1 MKVPTQ
7 DNFSVMPDALPQA
20 RFNAPN
26 VPDAGRQASAFG
38 AVATG
43 VGGQLSDFA
52 LQIAKEINETRTEDA
67 RNQLSAFADELRH
80 DPEKGLFNQHGLRA
94 LQRDSGMALPDEY
107 GKAFRDR
114 FEEISAGLGND
125 EQRRMLQKSFVAME
139 ADLRGAA
146 MTHLSKQFK
155 TYQAET
161 NAATVQNRGNG
172 IAANWRD
179 DAALDENARGLHEA
193 VLKSAVLNGWG
204 EEKTLSELT
213 AAGSRFFGQA
223 VMGALDNND
232 TARAQALL
240 ERFRPAMDAETA
252 ARLDKALQG
261 QRDDEAAHDGAQ
273 AVINGV
279 KDDGSIDV
287 VIPLGGSTG
296 KGGIFRAESASHH
309 SMNGEKGLN
318 FDSMTTADVQ
328 RAQKKHEGAGGATGA
343 AGLFQIM
350 PATLKEAVKKGKIPA
365 DMRWTRDNQINV
377 VGAYL
382 LFDKRA
388 DSVGAY
394 LSGKSGDRRAA
405 QEGMAAEFAGFKR
418 PSGSGAYDGVQGNR
432 ATVSADE
439 VGAALDKAR
448 EAYRQA
454 LTRGRDV
461 AQAAAAQALVS
472 GGSAAKSFR
481 LRAGDEAEA
490 ERLVA
495 AIKDPRERAVAQ
507 KALREGYSLFHA
519 RQTQEKRDYADFQN
533 GVREKLAMGGRL
545 SASDRARLKPSDAY
559 DLERYTWAVRNGRE
573 DALFQENRDDF
584 LAYKVRPELLSK
596 MSEAEILAL
605 ETKFGATKTA
615 QLLEDW
621 KKMAEAK
628 EKGVKAQPQ
637 VKAAVVND
645 IARLYK
651 VDRKDDPERYHA
663 LADNVQWLNNGLR
676 VKLGREPSAEELL
689 AAAKK
694 MQAEDELKIKDGWF
708 WDDTEKELRMTKAE
722 KRAAEY
728 WKNKEAGK

>member
-1 MKVPTQ
+1 MRVPTQ

-38 AVATG
+38 AAATG

-146 MTHLSKQFK
+146 MAHLSKQFK

-172 IAANWRD
+172 IAANWSD

-193 VLKSAVLNGWG
+193 VLKSAVLNGWS

-240 ERFRPAMDAETA
+240 ERFRPAMDADTA
-252 ARLDKALQG
+252 ARLDKALQNVV
-261 QRDDEAAHDGAQ
+261 EMN
-273 AVINGV
+273 AVDSARYDSKTDSYTISLP
-279 KDDGSIDV
+279 DGSRNR
-287 VIPLGGSTG
+287 
-296 KGGIFRAESASHH
+296 GIFRAESANHH
-309 SMNGEKGLN
+309 AMNGEKGLN
-318 FDSMTTADVQ
+318 FDAMTTADVRQ
-328 RAQKKHEGAGGATGA
+328 AQKKHEGAGGATGA

-350 PATLKEAVKKGKIPA
+350 PATLKEAVRKGKIPA
-365 DMRWTRDNQINV
+365 DMRWTRQNQINV
-377 VGAYL
+377 VGTYL
-382 LFDKRA
+382 LFDKRG

-394 LSGKSGDRRAA
+394 LSGQSNDRTAA

-418 PSGSGAYDGVQGNR
+418 PSGKGAYDGTQGNR

-439 VGAALDKAR
+439 VGAALD
-448 EAYRQA
+448 
-454 LTRGRDV
+454 
-461 AQAAAAQALVS
+461 
-472 GGSAAKSFR
+472 
-481 LRAGDEAEA
+481 
-490 ERLVA
+490 
-495 AIKDPRERAVAQ
+495 
-507 KALREGYSLFHA
+507 
-519 RQTQEKRDYADFQN
+519 
-533 GVREKLAMGGRL
+533 
-545 SASDRARLKPSDAY
+545 RARVNSVLP
-559 DLERYTWAVRNGRE
+559 V
-573 DALFQENRDDF
+573 
-584 LAYKVRPELLSK
+584 P
-596 MSEAEILAL
+596 
-605 ETKFGATKTA
+605 AT
-615 QLLEDW
+615 
-621 KKMAEAK
+621 
-628 EKGVKAQPQ
+628 P
-637 VKAAVVND
+637 
-645 IARLYK
+645 
-651 VDRKDDPERYHA
+651 
-663 LADNVQWLNNGLR
+663 
-676 VKLGREPSAEELL
+676 
-689 AAAKK
+689 
-694 MQAEDELKIKDGWF
+694 
-708 WDDTEKELRMTKAE
+708 
-722 KRAAEY
+722 
-728 WKNKEAGK
+728 

>member
-1 MKVPTQ
+1 MRVPTQ

-38 AVATG
+38 AAATG

-146 MTHLSKQFK
+146 MAHLSKQFK

-172 IAANWRD
+172 IAANWSD

-193 VLKSAVLNGWG
+193 VLKSAVLNGWS
-204 EEKTLSELT
+204 EEKTL
-213 AAGSRFFGQA
+213 RFFGQA

-328 RAQKKHEGAGGATGA
+328 QAQKKHEGAGGATGA

-350 PATLKEAVKKGKIPA
+350 PATLKEAVRKGKIPA
-365 DMRWTRDNQINV
+365 DMRWTRQNQINV

-394 LSGKSGDRRAA
+394 LSGKSGNRHAA

-418 PSGSGAYDGVQGNR
+418 PSGAGAYDGVQGNR

-439 VGAALDKAR
+439 VGAALDKAQ

-454 LTRGRDV
+454 LPRGREA
-461 AQAAAAQALVS
+461 AQAAAAQALVA

-519 RQTQEKRDYADFQN
+519 RQAQEKRDYADFQN

-596 MSEAEILAL
+596 MSEAEVLGL

-637 VKAAVVND
+637 VKADVVND

-663 LADNVQWLNNGLR
+663 LADNVQWLNSGLR
-676 VKLGREPSAEELL
+676 AKLGREPSAEELL

>member
-1 MKVPTQ
+1 
-7 DNFSVMPDALPQA
+7 
-20 RFNAPN
+20 
-26 VPDAGRQASAFG
+26 
-38 AVATG
+38 
-43 VGGQLSDFA
+43 
-52 LQIAKEINETRTEDA
+52 
-67 RNQLSAFADELRH
+67 
-80 DPEKGLFNQHGLRA
+80 
-94 LQRDSGMALPDEY
+94 
-107 GKAFRDR
+107 
-114 FEEISAGLGND
+114 
-125 EQRRMLQKSFVAME
+125 
-139 ADLRGAA
+139 
-146 MTHLSKQFK
+146 
-155 TYQAET
+155 
-161 NAATVQNRGNG
+161 
-172 IAANWRD
+172 
-179 DAALDENARGLHEA
+179 
-193 VLKSAVLNGWG
+193 
-204 EEKTLSELT
+204 
-213 AAGSRFFGQA
+213 
-223 VMGALDNND
+223 MGALDNND

-328 RAQKKHEGAGGATGA
+328 QAQKKHEGAGGATGA

-350 PATLKEAVKKGKIPA
+350 PATLKEAVRKGKIPA
-365 DMRWTRDNQINV
+365 DMRWTRQNQINV

-394 LSGKSGDRRAA
+394 LSGKSGNQHAA

-454 LTRGRDV
+454 LPRGREA

-519 RQTQEKRDYADFQN
+519 RQAQEKRDYADFQN

-545 SASDRARLKPSDAY
+545 SASDRARLKPSDA
-559 DLERYTWAVRNGRE
+559 LELEKYAWAVRNGKE

-584 LAYKVRPELLSK
+584 FGYKMRPEELSS
-596 MSEAEILAL
+596 MSEAEVLNL
-605 ETKFGATKTA
+605 ETKFGAVKMRE
-615 QLLEDW
+615 LWSDW
-621 KKMAEAK
+621 KKVTEAK
-628 EKGVKAQPQ
+628 EKGGKAQPQ
-637 VKAAVVND
+637 VKAEVVND
-645 IARLYK
+645 VANLYK

-663 LADNVQWLNNGLR
+663 LTENVQKLNDDLR
-676 VKLGREPSAEELL
+676 AIMGREPTEQELL
-689 AAAKK
+689 AAAKR
-694 MQAEDELKIKDGWF
+694 MQAEKEIEIGRRWWWSNPTVKELKM
-708 WDDTEKELRMTKAE
+708 TAVEKLAAE
-722 KRAAEY
+722 KLKQERSE
-728 WKNKEAGK
+728 K

>member
-1 MKVPTQ
+1 MRQ
-7 DNFSVMPDALPQA
+7 DNFEVLPGA
-20 RFNAPN
+20 FSGVRFNAPH
-26 VPDAGRQASAFG
+26 VGDAGAQASAFG
-38 AVATG
+38 RAASG
-43 VGGQLSDFA
+43 AGESMAAFA
-52 LQIAKEINETRTEDA
+52 LKMQQEVNGTRAQAAD
-67 RNQLSAFADELRH
+67 NVLSAAYDELLYH
-80 DPEKGLFNQHGLRA
+80 PESGLLNQKGLNA
-94 LQRDSGMALPDEY
+94 LQREGGLSLNEEY
-107 GKAFRDR
+107 GQALRAKY
-114 FEEISAGLGND
+114 EEVSAGLGND
-125 EQRRMLQKSFVAME
+125 AQRELLHQSYEKLAAQLNTKAMAHVSGEFRRFRSDTARSAVA
-139 ADLRGAA
+139 
-146 MTHLSKQFK
+146 
-155 TYQAET
+155 
-161 NAATVQNRGNG
+161 NRGN
-172 IAANWRD
+172 ALANGWRD
-179 DAALDENARGLHEA
+179 DADVDGNARELAQA
-193 VLKSAVLNGWG
+193 VLSLGQAEGWDG
-204 EEKTLSELT
+204 EQVQ
-213 AAGSRFFGQA
+213 AALREEGSRFFPQA
-223 VMGALDNND
+223 VMNALDAND

-240 ERFRPAMDAETA
+240 DRFRPLMGAETA

-365 DMRWTRDNQINV
+365 DMRWTRQNQINV

-394 LSGKSGDRRAA
+394 LSGKSSDRRAA

-418 PSGSGAYDGVQGNR
+418 PSGKGAYDGVQGNR

-439 VGAALDKAR
+439 VGAALDRAR

-454 LTRGRDV
+454 LPRGRDV
-461 AQAAAAQALVS
+461 AQAAAAQALMA
-472 GGSAAKSFR
+472 GGTGRKTFR

-519 RQTQEKRDYADFQN
+519 RQAQEKRDYADFQN
-533 GVREKLAMGGRL
+533 GVREKLAAGGRL
-545 SASDRARLKPSDAY
+545 SASDRARLKPSDA
-559 DLERYTWAVRNGRE
+559 LELEKYTWAVRNGKE
-573 DALFQENRDDF
+573 EVLYQENRDDF
-584 LAYKVRPELLSK
+584 FGYKMRPEELSS
-596 MSEAEILAL
+596 MSEAEVFGL
-605 ETKFGATKTA
+605 ETKFGAVKMRE
-615 QLLEDW
+615 LWDDW

-637 VKAAVVND
+637 VKADVVND
-645 IARLYK
+645 VANLYS
-651 VDRKDDPERYHA
+651 VNRKDDPERYHA
-663 LADNVQWLNNGLR
+663 LTENVQKLNDDLR
-676 VKLGREPSAEELL
+676 ATMGREPSAQELL
-689 AAAKK
+689 AAAKR
-694 MQAEDELKIKDGWF
+694 MQAEKEIEIGRRWWWSNPTVKELKM
-708 WDDTEKELRMTKAE
+708 TAVEKLAAE
-722 KRAAEY
+722 KLKQERSE
-728 WKNKEAGK
+728 K

>member
-1 MKVPTQ
+1 MRVPTQ

-38 AVATG
+38 AAATG

-125 EQRRMLQKSFVAME
+125 EQRRMLQKSFLVME

-146 MTHLSKQFK
+146 MAHLSKQFK

-172 IAANWRD
+172 IAANWSD

-252 ARLDKALQG
+252 ARLDKALQNVVEM
-261 QRDDEAAHDGAQ
+261 D
-273 AVINGV
+273 AVDSARYDSKTDSYTISLP
-279 KDDGSIDV
+279 DGSRNR
-287 VIPLGGSTG
+287 
-296 KGGIFRAESASHH
+296 GIFRAESASHH

-328 RAQKKHEGAGGATGA
+328 QAQKKHEGAGGATGA
-343 AGLFQIM
+343 AGLFQVM
-350 PATLKEAVKKGKIPA
+350 PATLKEAVRKGKIPA

-377 VGAYL
+377 VGVYL

-394 LSGKSGDRRAA
+394 LSGKSGNRHAA

-418 PSGSGAYDGVQGNR
+418 PSGAGAYDGVQGNR

-439 VGAALDKAR
+439 VGAALDRAR

-454 LTRGRDV
+454 LPRGREV
-461 AQAAAAQALVS
+461 AQAAAVQALMAGGTGQKMLRIDMSSQETMQKSLMQIKDQNLRRRVEADAADKRRAFAAEEKQRREELVGGIMQNIYAN
-472 GGSAAKSFR
+472 GGSLTSVPKSSLASLSSDEIFKVEKAAMEIRNFRRSEFKESFSAEYYRFKANPQELARFSEQQLYGLLADGWPPEWVDSLIMAQRAETKAQQDGVKSAASVS
-481 LRAGDEAEA
+481 AGVAKGLIKELGLKEISKDSDAENDRKVSVLFSNLEQLNDDFFKQHKRRPSETELKLLA
-490 ERLVA
+490 KPELYKLYTV
-495 AIKDPRERAVAQ
+495 KDLPMWFDKEEYGWTLTVAQ
-507 KALREGYSLFHA
+507 RKQYER
-519 RQTQEKRDYADFQN
+519 
-533 GVREKLAMGGRL
+533 GG
-545 SASDRARLKPSDAY
+545 K
-559 DLERYTWAVRNGRE
+559 
-573 DALFQENRDDF
+573 
-584 LAYKVRPELLSK
+584 
-596 MSEAEILAL
+596 
-605 ETKFGATKTA
+605 
-615 QLLEDW
+615 
-621 KKMAEAK
+621 
-628 EKGVKAQPQ
+628 
-637 VKAAVVND
+637 
-645 IARLYK
+645 
-651 VDRKDDPERYHA
+651 
-663 LADNVQWLNNGLR
+663 
-676 VKLGREPSAEELL
+676 
-689 AAAKK
+689 
-694 MQAEDELKIKDGWF
+694 
-708 WDDTEKELRMTKAE
+708 
-722 KRAAEY
+722 
-728 WKNKEAGK
+728 

>member
-38 AVATG
+38 AAATG

-107 GKAFRDR
+107 GKALRDR

-240 ERFRPAMDAETA
+240 ERFRPAMDADTA
-252 ARLDKALQG
+252 ARLDKALQNVV
-261 QRDDEAAHDGAQ
+261 EMN
-273 AVINGV
+273 AVDSARYDSKTDSYTISLP
-279 KDDGSIDV
+279 DGSRNR
-287 VIPLGGSTG
+287 
-296 KGGIFRAESASHH
+296 GIFRAESANHH
-309 SMNGEKGLN
+309 AMNGEKGLN
-318 FDSMTTADVQ
+318 FDAMTTADVRQ
-328 RAQKKHEGAGGATGA
+328 AQKKHEGAGGATGA

-350 PATLKEAVKKGKIPA
+350 PATLKEAVRKGKIPA
-365 DMRWTRDNQINV
+365 DMRWTRQNQINV

-394 LSGKSGDRRAA
+394 LSGKSGNRHAA

-418 PSGSGAYDGVQGNR
+418 PSGAGAYDGVQGNR

-454 LTRGRDV
+454 LPRGREA
-461 AQAAAAQALVS
+461 AQAAAAQALVA

-519 RQTQEKRDYADFQN
+519 RQAQEKRDYADFQN

-596 MSEAEILAL
+596 MSEAEVLGL

-637 VKAAVVND
+637 VKADVVND

-663 LADNVQWLNNGLR
+663 LADNVQWLNSGLR
-676 VKLGREPSAEELL
+676 AKLGREPSAEELL

-694 MQAEDELKIKDGWF
+694 MQAEDELKIKDGWL

>member
-1 MKVPTQ
+1 MRQ
-7 DNFSVMPDALPQA
+7 DNFEVLPGA
-20 RFNAPN
+20 FSGVRFNAPH
-26 VPDAGRQASAFG
+26 VGDAGAQASAFG
-38 AVATG
+38 RAASG
-43 VGGQLSDFA
+43 AGESMAAFA
-52 LQIAKEINETRTEDA
+52 LKMQQEVNGTRAQAAD
-67 RNQLSAFADELRH
+67 NVLSAAYDELLYH
-80 DPEKGLFNQHGLRA
+80 PESGLLNQKGLNA
-94 LQRDSGMALPDEY
+94 LQREGGLSLNEEY
-107 GKAFRDR
+107 GQALRAKY
-114 FEEISAGLGND
+114 EEVSAGLGND
-125 EQRRMLQKSFVAME
+125 AQRELLHQSYEKLAAQLNTKAMAHVSGEFRRFRSDTARSAVA
-139 ADLRGAA
+139 
-146 MTHLSKQFK
+146 
-155 TYQAET
+155 
-161 NAATVQNRGNG
+161 NRGN
-172 IAANWRD
+172 ALANGWRD
-179 DAALDENARGLHEA
+179 DADVDGNARELAQA
-193 VLKSAVLNGWG
+193 VLSLGQAEGWDG
-204 EEKTLSELT
+204 EQVQ
-213 AAGSRFFGQA
+213 AALREEGSRFFPQA
-223 VMGALDNND
+223 VMNALDAND

-296 KGGIFRAESASHH
+296 KGGIFRAESSSHH

-328 RAQKKHEGAGGATGA
+328 QAQKKHEGAGGATGA

-350 PATLKEAVKKGKIPA
+350 PATLKEAVRKGKIPA
-365 DMRWTRDNQINV
+365 DMRWTRQNQINV

-394 LSGKSGDRRAA
+394 LSGKSGNRHAA

-454 LTRGRDV
+454 LPRGREA
-461 AQAAAAQALVS
+461 AQAAAAQALVA

-519 RQTQEKRDYADFQN
+519 RQAQEKRDYADFQN

-596 MSEAEILAL
+596 MSEAEVLGL

-637 VKAAVVND
+637 VKADVVND

-663 LADNVQWLNNGLR
+663 LSENVQALNDNLR
-676 VKLGREPSAEELL
+676 VKLGREPTEQELL
-689 AAAKK
+689 AEAKK
-694 MQAEDELKIKDGWF
+694 MQAEKELKVKDGWF
-708 WDDTEKELRMTKAE
+708 WEKTTRHKLEMTTAELRVADE
-722 KRAAEY
+722 LKR
-728 WKNKEAGK
+728 KKEAGK